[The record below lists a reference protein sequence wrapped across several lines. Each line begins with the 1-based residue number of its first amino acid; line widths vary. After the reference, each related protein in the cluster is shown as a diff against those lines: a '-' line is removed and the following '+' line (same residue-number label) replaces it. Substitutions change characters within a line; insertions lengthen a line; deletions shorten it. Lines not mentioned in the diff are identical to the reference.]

1 MNKLAVYPGSFDP
14 VTNGHIDV
22 IGRAVEI
29 FGDLIVG
36 VAKES
41 PKSTSFSV
49 EQRVT
54 LLKDACAEF
63 KNVQVESFD
72 NLLVDWVAQKNA
84 KVIIRG
90 LRALSDFEYEFQMA
104 LTNRKLNK
112 NIETVFL
119 MTREDCSCISSSM
132 IKEIASLGGKV
143 DTFVP
148 DNVCKALNDKYMK

>member
-22 IGRAVEI
+22 IVRAVEI
-29 FGDLIVG
+29 FGGLIVG

-49 EQRVT
+49 EQRVA
-54 LLKDACAEF
+54 LLKGACAEF

-72 NLLVDWVAQKNA
+72 NLLVEWVAEKNA

-112 NIETVFL
+112 EIETIFL
-119 MTREDCSCISSSM
+119 MTREDCSFISSSM
-132 IKEIASLGGKV
+132 IKEIAALGGKV

-148 DNVCKALNDKYMK
+148 DNVSKALKDKYME